1 MVFAYLEHAGIP
13 CQSHVSE
20 AQLTEQS
27 SPAAPPALPAELA
40 DWPACT
46 LGEAQ
51 LGDLELLT
59 SGAFAPLRGFMDAA
73 EVAAVT
79 ERGTLADG
87 TPWPVPVTLDVPAGA
102 VPADAARL
110 VLQDPE
116 GSPLA
121 VLSITER
128 LALGSAPGA
137 GPEIPGWSG
146 WPGRSPRCA
155 SPSTARSASCAGARR
170 TSAPNWPAA
179 QPGGNVLAYAT
190 RRPLN
195 KRHIGQLRHYA
206 GQLNARL
213 LVLPLVCGPAE
224 IVTRPEALVRAVL
237 AARQHLP
244 AGTLVV
250 PVPLAPRDGESLG
263 GRGQENLDLRA
274 QGIVAAAYGA
284 THLLADSSEVT
295 GAPAGTRNGTLTLPG
310 VPIPVISAGEWAY
323 DPRSEVW
330 RPLALIEPGAEQGE
344 LTASELGA
352 LLDSGAEVP
361 GWLVPPSVARELRR
375 ARPPRAERGLAIFF
389 TGLSG
394 SGKST
399 IARGLAEAL
408 TERGDRTVS
417 LLDGDHVRRLLSAGL
432 TFSRADRDLNIAR
445 IGYVAAEVAR
455 HGGIAICAPIAPY
468 AEARA
473 AARRMV
479 TEVGDFL
486 LVYVSTPV
494 DVCAAR
500 DRKGLYAK
508 ARAGLITG
516 FTGVSDPYEE
526 PRDADLVLDT
536 SVMTRQEAVD
546 AVLKLLTTG
555 GWLAGQ
561 DEKAGGR
568 RVRDHRGPHGGRRA
582 GAGAPGRPVRPV
594 RPPAVAGPAGQSSAS
609 VLVFGAG
616 AFLEPG
622 PEPRAP
628 GTPVLQPRHQRSR
641 HDVPLPGQQHEAGD
655 PAHHEGQRE
664 QQQPA
669 RAHQVEQ
676 DSRHHEQHDPG

>member
-1 MVFAYLEHAGIP
+1 
-13 CQSHVSE
+13 
-20 AQLTEQS
+20 
-27 SPAAPPALPAELA
+27 
-40 DWPACT
+40 
-46 LGEAQ
+46 
-51 LGDLELLT
+51 
-59 SGAFAPLRGFMDAA
+59 MDAA

-102 VPADAARL
+102 APADASHL

-121 VLSITER
+121 VLAITER
-128 LALGSAPGA
+128 LALPAGDDPGLVRLA
-137 GPEIPGWSG
+137 GPV
-146 WPGRSPRCA
+146 
-155 SPSTARSASCAGARR
+155 TALREPEHGPFRQLRRHPADVRAELAGPDG
-170 TSAPNWPAA
+170 S
-179 QPGGNVLAYAT
+179 PGGNVLGYAT

-195 KRHIGQLRHYA
+195 RRHIGQLRHYA

-213 LVLPLVCGPAE
+213 LILPLVCGPAE

-250 PVPLAPRDGESLG
+250 PVPLAPRGAGRARGPARRGHRGRGLRRHPPAGRLIRRHGRAGRDEKRHADAARGADPGHQRGRVGVRPALG
-263 GRGQENLDLRA
+263 G
-274 QGIVAAAYGA
+274 V
-284 THLLADSSEVT
+284 
-295 GAPAGTRNGTLTLPG
+295 APAGADRAGCRAGRADRLRARRAARFRGRGAGLAR
-310 VPIPVISAGEWAY
+310 SA
-323 DPRSEVW
+323 D
-330 RPLALIEPGAEQGE
+330 
-344 LTASELGA
+344 
-352 LLDSGAEVP
+352 
-361 GWLVPPSVARELRR
+361 VARELRR

-546 AVLKLLTTG
+546 AVLKLLVTG

-561 DEKAGGR
+561 DELAETGGAAAAGLPQGERGRAPARPVSAAGR
-568 RVRDHRGPHGGRRA
+568 RPVGGL
-582 GAGAPGRPVRPV
+582 
-594 RPPAVAGPAGQSSAS
+594 QSWSSARAPS
-609 VLVFGAG
+609 SSLARNPAARGRLPFSRASS
-616 AFLEPG
+616 APDMMSRCRDSSTKLAIPLTTKASASSSS
-622 PEPRAP
+622 PRAP
-628 GTPVLQPRHQRSR
+628 TRYSR
-641 HDVPLPGQQHEAGD
+641 KADTTSSTILADV
-655 PAHHEGQRE
+655 
-664 QQQPA
+664 
-669 RAHQVEQ
+669 
-676 DSRHHEQHDPG
+676 

>member
-1 MVFAYLEHAGIP
+1 M
-13 CQSHVSE
+13 
-20 AQLTEQS
+20 
-27 SPAAPPALPAELA
+27 
-40 DWPACT
+40 CT
-46 LGEAQ
+46 LTEAQ

-59 SGAFAPLRGFMDAA
+59 SGVLAPLRGFMNAA

-79 ERGTLADG
+79 ERGMLADG
-87 TPWPVPVTLDVPAGA
+87 TPWSVPVTLDVPANA
-102 VPADAARL
+102 VPADADSL
-110 VLQDPE
+110 VLQDQE

-128 LALGSAPGA
+128 LVGPGA
-137 GPEIPGWSG
+137 ADDGLVRLAGPVTVLREPEHGPFRQLRRRPEDVRAELAGTAESSVDAEFSPGAESAG
-146 WPGRSPRCA
+146 GTG
-155 SPSTARSASCAGARR
+155 TA
-170 TSAPNWPAA
+170 
-179 QPGGNVLAYAT
+179 GGNVLAYAT

-206 GQLNARL
+206 DQLNARL

-237 AARQHLP
+237 AARPHLP
-244 AGTLVV
+244 ADTLVI
-250 PVPLAPRDGESLG
+250 PVPLAPRNAAADPPDVPGPA
-263 GRGQENLDLRA
+263 GRDTADLRA
-274 QGIVAAAYGA
+274 QAIVAAAYGA
-284 THLLADSSEVT
+284 THLLADSPDVT
-295 GAPAGTRNGTLTLPG
+295 GLPAGTKPGTLTLPG

-323 DPRSEVW
+323 DPRPEVW

-344 LTASELGA
+344 LTDSELGA

-361 GWLVPPSVARELRR
+361 AWFAPPSVAHQLRQ

-399 IARGLAEAL
+399 VARGLAEAL

-417 LLDGDHVRRLLSAGL
+417 LLDGDHVRQLLSAGL

-468 AEARA
+468 AAARA
-473 AARRMV
+473 AARQMV

-536 SVMTRQEAVD
+536 SVMTRQQAVD

-555 GWLAGQ
+555 GWLASPS
-561 DEKAGGR
+561 D
-568 RVRDHRGPHGGRRA
+568 
-582 GAGAPGRPVRPV
+582 
-594 RPPAVAGPAGQSSAS
+594 GPA
-609 VLVFGAG
+609 
-616 AFLEPG
+616 EPG
-622 PEPRAP
+622 GPATSRAS
-628 GTPVLQPRHQRSR
+628 GSMLR
-641 HDVPLPGQQHEAGD
+641 LG
-655 PAHHEGQRE
+655 PAIR
-664 QQQPA
+664 
-669 RAHQVEQ
+669 RL
-676 DSRHHEQHDPG
+676 

>member
-1 MVFAYLEHAGIP
+1 V
-13 CQSHVSE
+13 
-20 AQLTEQS
+20 
-27 SPAAPPALPAELA
+27 
-40 DWPACT
+40 
-46 LGEAQ
+46 
-51 LGDLELLT
+51 
-59 SGAFAPLRGFMDAA
+59 FAPLRGFMDAA

-79 ERGTLADG
+79 ERGMLADG
-87 TPWPVPVTLDVPAGA
+87 TPWSVPVTLDVPADA
-102 VPADAARL
+102 VPADADRL
-110 VLQDPE
+110 VLQDQE

-128 LALGSAPGA
+128 LRAPGA
-137 GPEIPGWSG
+137 AGDGLVRLAGPVTALREPEHGPFRQLRRHPEDVRAELASAAESSPDAEFSPGTW
-146 WPGRSPRCA
+146 
-155 SPSTARSASCAGARR
+155 
-170 TSAPNWPAA
+170 
-179 QPGGNVLAYAT
+179 GNVLAYAT

-206 GQLNARL
+206 DQLNARL

-224 IVTRPEALVRAVL
+224 TVTRRDALVRLVL
-237 AARQHLP
+237 AARPYLP
-244 AGTLVV
+244 ADTLVV
-250 PVPLAPRDGESLG
+250 PVPLAPRNAAAGPPGAPGPAGSLG
-263 GRGQENLDLRA
+263 RDTADLRA
-274 QGIVAAAYGA
+274 QAIVAAAYGA
-284 THLLADSSEVT
+284 THLLADSPDVT
-295 GAPAGTRNGTLTLPG
+295 GLPAGTKPGTLTLPG

-344 LTASELGA
+344 LTDSELGA

-361 GWLVPPSVARELRR
+361 AWFAPPSVARQLRQ

-417 LLDGDHVRRLLSAGL
+417 LLDGDHVRQLLSAGL

-468 AEARA
+468 AAARA
-473 AARRMV
+473 AARQMV
-479 TEVGDFL
+479 SAVGDFL

-536 SVMTRQEAVD
+536 SVMTRQQAVD

-555 GWLAGQ
+555 GWLASTP
-561 DEKAGGR
+561 DEPAEPGGTAAPR
-568 RVRDHRGPHGGRRA
+568 ASGSMLRLGPF
-582 GAGAPGRPVRPV
+582 
-594 RPPAVAGPAGQSSAS
+594 GPA
-609 VLVFGAG
+609 
-616 AFLEPG
+616 
-622 PEPRAP
+622 
-628 GTPVLQPRHQRSR
+628 SR
-641 HDVPLPGQQHEAGD
+641 RL
-655 PAHHEGQRE
+655 
-664 QQQPA
+664 
-669 RAHQVEQ
+669 
-676 DSRHHEQHDPG
+676 

>member
-1 MVFAYLEHAGIP
+1 ML
-13 CQSHVSE
+13 
-20 AQLTEQS
+20 
-27 SPAAPPALPAELA
+27 
-40 DWPACT
+40 D
-46 LGEAQ
+46 EAQ

-59 SGAFAPLRGFMDAA
+59 SGTFAPLRGFMGAADAA
-73 EVAAVT
+73 SVA
-79 ERGTLADG
+79 ERGLLIDG
-87 TPWPVPVTLDVPAGA
+87 TPWPVPVTFEVPADA
-102 VPADAARL
+102 VPADARHV
-110 VLQDPE
+110 VLQDLE

-121 VLSITER
+121 VLSVAERRAVFEPADPGEPARVR
-128 LALGSAPGA
+128 LA
-137 GPEIPGWSG
+137 GPITALREPEHGPFRQLRRRPEDVRSELSG
-146 WPGRSPRCA
+146 G
-155 SPSTARSASCAGARR
+155 T
-170 TSAPNWPAA
+170 
-179 QPGGNVLAYAT
+179 VLAYAT
-190 RRPLN
+190 WRPLN

-213 LVLPLVCGPAE
+213 LLLPLVAGRADV
-224 IVTRPEALVRAVL
+224 VTRPEALVRAVL

-244 AGTLVV
+244 AGTLVI
-250 PVPLAPRDGESLG
+250 PVPLARRPAGPG
-263 GRGQENLDLRA
+263 ADLRA
-274 QGIVAAAYGA
+274 QAIVAAAYGA
-284 THLLADSSEVT
+284 THLLADASEVPD
-295 GAPAGTRNGTLTLPG
+295 PAGSPGGIKNGTVALPG

-344 LTASELGA
+344 LTDSELGA

-361 GWLVPPSVARELRR
+361 GWFAPPSVARELRR

-417 LLDGDHVRRLLSAGL
+417 LLDGDRVRQLLSAGL

-468 AEARA
+468 AQARA
-473 AARRMV
+473 VARKLV

-494 DVCAAR
+494 EVCEAR

-508 ARAGLITG
+508 ARAGLIKG

-536 SVMTRQEAVD
+536 SAMTRDEAVA
-546 AVLKLLTTG
+546 AVIKLLVTG
-555 GWLAGQ
+555 GWLPAAA
-561 DEKAGGR
+561 DEPNAT
-568 RVRDHRGPHGGRRA
+568 
-582 GAGAPGRPVRPV
+582 
-594 RPPAVAGPAGQSSAS
+594 
-609 VLVFGAG
+609 
-616 AFLEPG
+616 PG
-622 PEPRAP
+622 PE
-628 GTPVLQPRHQRSR
+628 TPTPTIRLGPTIRR
-641 HDVPLPGQQHEAGD
+641 L
-655 PAHHEGQRE
+655 
-664 QQQPA
+664 
-669 RAHQVEQ
+669 
-676 DSRHHEQHDPG
+676 